1 MASNKN
7 WETNKN
13 LHATN
18 MNAGYCGYKYYYE
31 ATEEKVE
38 QKTNF
43 MKGYITHAF
52 ITHQVLAQTST

>member
-1 MASNKN
+1 
-7 WETNKN
+7 
-13 LHATN
+13 